1 MVPVVLLSQ
10 IMALGI
16 STCGYGIRKETFCTL
31 RGTEDLK
38 RDIWVVCKLGDIVK
52 GRRRDSGG
60 TPSMNALKCADT
72 ALQHCPC

>member
-1 MVPVVLLSQ
+1 MPVVLLSQ

-16 STCGYGIRKETFCTL
+16 FTCGYGIRKETFCTL
-31 RGTEDLK
+31 WGTEDLK
-38 RDIWVVCKLGDIVK
+38 RRTDYLEGIVK

-60 TPSMNALKCADT
+60 TPSVNALECADT

>member
-1 MVPVVLLSQ
+1 MPVVFLSQ

-16 STCGYGIRKETFCTL
+16 FTCGYGIRKETSCTL

-38 RDIWVVCKLGDIVK
+38 RHIRVVCKLEDVVK
-52 GRRRDSGG
+52 GRRRGSGG